1 MQMTNK
7 QMSVKMSKFKK
18 LKIHLKFAYLFICLF
33 FLFAYLLIFA
43 FTVKPAQAAFKVTA
57 QAQVGNFYLNLSGYI
72 SPYASVVLTIDGIF
86 ARATVADA
94 GGNFSISGVLIKK
107 GFSHFCLEAV
117 DFKRL
122 GDSYTCFDIPPAKGE
137 VTMKEI
143 FLPPTLGLSKNVIA
157 EGGETLAYGYTMP
170 GAEVTLYLSNGQ
182 KLTAFA
188 DQTGYYVFHIKN
200 LKAGKYNL
208 YARSIY
214 NHKESLAPTKTVQLR
229 ALSWWEQLIAFL
241 QSILKNI
248 QKFFSSWALGPLW
261 IGLPILIL
269 IIILILKLWPEK
281 FTFIYQSR
289 LIIFFTRAFRK
300 PKKPLHHA
308 WWLGY

>member
-1 MQMTNK
+1 MKRN
-7 QMSVKMSKFKK
+7 
-18 LKIHLKFAYLFICLF
+18 
-33 FLFAYLLIFA
+33 LLILFLLLISLIFNLKSPLA
-43 FTVKPAQAAFKVTA
+43 TQASFQVNA
-57 QAQVGNFYLNLSGYI
+57 QAQVGKFYLNLSGYI

-94 GGNFSISGVLIKK
+94 GGNFSISGVLIKE
-107 GFSHFCLEAV
+107 GFSQFCLEAV

-137 VTMKEI
+137 VTMKDI

-157 EGGETLAYGYTMP
+157 EGGETLAFGYTMP

-182 KLTAFA
+182 KLTTFA

-200 LKAGKYNL
+200 LKAGTYNL
-208 YARSIY
+208 YARAIY
-214 NHKESLAPTKTVQLR
+214 NYKESLAPTKTVQLK

-241 QSILKNI
+241 QSILENI
-248 QKFFSSWALGPLW
+248 QKFFTSWSLGPLW
-261 IGLPILIL
+261 LGLPILIL
-269 IIILILKLWPEK
+269 IIILILKIWPER

-289 LIIFFTRAFRK
+289 IIIFFTRASKK

-308 WWLGY
+308 WWMGY

>member
-1 MQMTNK
+1 MKTLPNVSIK
-7 QMSVKMSKFKK
+7 YKVLSIKYR
-18 LKIHLKFAYLFICLF
+18 KILSLF
-33 FLFAYLLIFA
+33 FWLFLILNTYFLLL
-43 FTVKPAQAAFKVTA
+43 KPATMEAGFKIPV
-57 QAQVGNFYLNLSGYI
+57 QAQVGKFYLNLSGYI
-72 SPYASVVLTIDGIF
+72 SPYASVVLTIDGLF
-86 ARATVADA
+86 VRATVADA
-94 GGNFSISGVLIKK
+94 GGNFSISGVLIKE
-107 GFSHFCLEAV
+107 GFSNFCLEAV

-122 GDSYTCFDIPPAKGE
+122 GDSFTCFNIPPAKGE

-182 KLTAFA
+182 KLTVFA
-188 DQTGYYVFHIKN
+188 DSTGYYIFTIKN

-208 YARSIY
+208 YARAFY
-214 NHKESLAPTKTVQLR
+214 NQKESLAPTKTLELR
-229 ALSWWEQLIAFL
+229 ALSWWEQIIAFI

-261 IGLPILIL
+261 LGLPIIIL

-281 FTFIYQSR
+281 FTSFYQSR

-300 PKKPLHHA
+300 PRKPLHHS

>member
-1 MQMTNK
+1 M
-7 QMSVKMSKFKK
+7 KK
-18 LKIHLKFAYLFICLF
+18 ILFILLF
-33 FLFAYLLIFA
+33 LLISLIFNLKSA
-43 FTVKPAQAAFKVTA
+43 PAAQASFKVPV
-57 QAQVGNFYLNLSGYI
+57 QAQVGKYYLNLSGYI

-86 ARATVADA
+86 VRATVADA
-94 GGNFSISGVLIKK
+94 GGNFSISGVLIKE

-122 GDSYTCFDIPPAKGE
+122 GDSYTCFDIPPAKGD
-137 VTMKEI
+137 VTMREI

-170 GAEVTLYLSNGQ
+170 GASVTLYLSNGQ
-182 KLTAFA
+182 KLTTFA

-208 YARSIY
+208 YARAIY
-214 NHKESLAPTKTVQLR
+214 NHKESLAPTKTLQLT
-229 ALSWWEQLIAFL
+229 ALSWWEQIIAFI

-248 QKFFSSWALGPLW
+248 QKFFSSWTLGPLW
-261 IGLPILIL
+261 IGLPIIIL
-269 IIILILKLWPEK
+269 IIILILKIWPER

-289 LIIFFTRAFRK
+289 LIIFFTKAFRK
-300 PKKPLHHA
+300 PKRPLHHA
-308 WWLGY
+308 WWVGF

>member
-1 MQMTNK
+1 M
-7 QMSVKMSKFKK
+7 KK
-18 LKIHLKFAYLFICLF
+18 ILLILLL
-33 FLFAYLLIFA
+33 LLIFLTFNLKSVPA
-43 FTVKPAQAAFKVTA
+43 AQASFKVPV
-57 QAQVGNFYLNLSGYI
+57 QAQVGKYYLNLSGYI

-86 ARATVADA
+86 VRATVADA
-94 GGNFSISGVLIKK
+94 GGNFSISGVLIKE

-122 GDSYTCFDIPPAKGE
+122 GDSYTCFDIPPAKGD

-170 GAEVTLYLSNGQ
+170 GAAVTLYLSNGQ
-182 KLTAFA
+182 KLTTFA

-214 NHKESLAPTKTVQLR
+214 NHKESLAPTKTLQLT
-229 ALSWWEQLIAFL
+229 ALSWWEQIIAFI

-261 IGLPILIL
+261 IGLPIIIL
-269 IIILILKLWPEK
+269 IIILILKIWPEK

-300 PKKPLHHA
+300 PKRPLHHA
-308 WWLGY
+308 WWVGY